1 MKKVKCIETGITYNS
16 AREAGTS
23 LNISYKTIS
32 KCINGKAKSAGGY
45 HFVAILDGDILPQAT
60 NQISDI
66 SNQKVASN
74 EKSPTQKVANE
85 GISDILDT
93 EKSPQEKVSDTK
105 KSPNEKSLA
114 TNEKVNTEGNS
125 SHNYDW
131 FEEELRN
138 AMAAEKSA
146 TKTSTVNT
154 IKYDTELIESIIIP
168 STEGV
173 KPLIDKEK
181 LIKKWEREDIERR
194 FDKYI
199 TFPISPELEEQL
211 IIAFYDYV
219 KWYNTSYIDTIES
232 FRYLNKKLESHNQEL
247 INELSKNQSEK
258 EALERLNKQFDNLV
272 AAQNKGEYLEE
283 LLIKERKYTKE
294 KYEENHTLKH
304 KVEILEKKLYDASF
318 ANFTDSY
325 ERDCLLKKVTEL
337 EEQLKV
343 ANEQKSLS
351 DKSDVQKSLSDILN
365 QKVANED
372 DTQRKKSPSEDS
384 RTFDRPSPTNSQLS
398 DDDSQLSDEGRII
411 SPIECINSKEEIQTI
426 KEMSWEDI

>member
-16 AREAGTS
+16 AREAEKS

-66 SNQKVASN
+66 SDEQKSPSDILNQKVASN

-93 EKSPQEKVSDTK
+93 EKSPQEKVADTK

-114 TNEKVNTEGNS
+114 TNQKVANENCNSEKGNS

-146 TKTSTVNT
+146 TKTSNESNLAADFSATKTSTVNA

-181 LIKKWEREDIERR
+181 LIKKWEREGIERR

-219 KWYNTSYIDTIES
+219 KWYNTSYADTIEKL
-232 FRYLNKKLESHNQEL
+232 RYLNKKLESHNQEL

-318 ANFTDSY
+318 ANFTESY
-325 ERDCLLKKVTEL
+325 ERDCLLKKVAEL

-343 ANEQKSLS
+343 ANE
-351 DKSDVQKSLSDILN
+351 
-365 QKVANED
+365 D
-372 DTQRKKSPSEDS
+372 DTQRKNPPSADS
-384 RTFDRPSPTNSQLS
+384 RTFDRPSPNN
-398 DDDSQLSDEGRII
+398 SQLSDEGQII

>member
-16 AREAGTS
+16 AREAEKS

-66 SNQKVASN
+66 SDEQKSPSDILNQKVASN
-74 EKSPTQKVANE
+74 EKSP
-85 GISDILDT
+85 
-93 EKSPQEKVSDTK
+93 QEKGNS
-105 KSPNEKSLA
+105 EK
-114 TNEKVNTEGNS
+114 GNS

-146 TKTSTVNT
+146 TKTSNESNLAADFSATKTSTVNA

-181 LIKKWEREDIERR
+181 LIKKWEREGIERR

-199 TFPISPELEEQL
+199 TSPIPPELKEQL

-219 KWYNTSYIDTIES
+219 KWYNTSYADTIEKL
-232 FRYLNKKLESHNQEL
+232 RYLNKKLESHNQEL

-325 ERDCLLKKVTEL
+325 ERDCLLKKVAEL

-343 ANEQKSLS
+343 ANE
-351 DKSDVQKSLSDILN
+351 
-365 QKVANED
+365 D
-372 DTQRKKSPSEDS
+372 DTQRQKSPSEDS
-384 RTFDRPSPTNSQLS
+384 RTFDPSPIN
-398 DDDSQLSDEGRII
+398 SQLSDEGQII